1 MVDLEVLEA
10 PRQAD
15 ESLKD
20 ISSRF
25 KAHWP
30 DVSFVAAWELQSQIS
45 SVVLI
50 SFARF
55 AHVWETIPVM
65 LVWSLTTTMV
75 FHHARLKGRPDLLER
90 VRWGTESKRLRI
102 RMLSTLWTAFRA
114 WIAGVQAFIFA
125 RIFGVLLQ
133 KRTQCWRQ
141 SCARV
146 GVLGLGLTVFGVPTA
161 HHILRKAGYERGALL
176 RRACFAAFLN
186 VPYRV
191 LVSAFLI
198 NAAIGLIHPAI
209 NVATAALYS

>member
-1 MVDLEVLEA
+1 MIEAEVLDSPRLVPSPPAPSSEA
-10 PRQAD
+10 LNAIR
-15 ESLKD
+15 
-20 ISSRF
+20 SRVG
-25 KAHWP
+25 AHLP
-30 DVSFVAAWELQSQIS
+30 DVSFVAAWELQSQLS
-45 SVVLI
+45 SIVLI

-65 LVWSLTTTMV
+65 LVWSLTTTAV
-75 FHHARLKGRPDLLER
+75 FHYARLKGRPDLLER

-102 RMLSTLWTAFRA
+102 RVLSTLWTAFRA

-133 KRTQCWRQ
+133 KRDHHSRQ
-141 SCARV
+141 RFARI

-161 HHILRKAGYERGALL
+161 HHILRKAGYEKNALL
-176 RRACFAAFLN
+176 KRAVFATFLN

-198 NAAIGLIHPAI
+198 NAVLGIVKPPLI
-209 NVATAALYS
+209 S